1 MSNVVSMITQY
12 AKMTSGATPSTAVST
27 SGSTVAG
34 ATKVGAEHPLT
45 ATSTPYSISKAI
57 VAAAAKKQ

>member
-12 AKMTSGATPSTAVST
+12 AKMTTAATASTEIST

-34 ATKVGAEHPLT
+34 ATKVGAEHP
-45 ATSTPYSISKAI
+45 
-57 VAAAAKKQ
+57 